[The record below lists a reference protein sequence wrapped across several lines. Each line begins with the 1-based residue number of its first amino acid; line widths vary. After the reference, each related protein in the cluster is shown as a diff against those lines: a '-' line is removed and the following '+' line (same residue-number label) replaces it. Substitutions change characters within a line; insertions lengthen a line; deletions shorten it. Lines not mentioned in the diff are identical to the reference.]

1 MFGRPT
7 RSYAHVEHDADGMS
21 SVAAA
26 PYSLRK
32 EGTFKT
38 YRARV
43 YCTLLDFHSPLLF
56 ILMQQR

>member
-43 YCTLLDFHSPLLF
+43 YCTLLDFCSY
-56 ILMQQR
+56 